1 MSVITYSRL
10 LTESSIHYKGER
22 RVRSVAPTL
31 RKIILNA
38 YKLKYTE
45 HESMNEIIQA
55 LNVKA
60 LAMPVG
66 TKFTVGNMV
75 LSPNGLCASKL
86 GRLWREH
93 VTNGT
98 DFKIISIPLTP
109 GIYER
114 LDTQTSL
121 IQDFPINLDTFKEE
135 NHV

>member
-1 MSVITYSRL
+1 MSVITYSKL

-31 RKIILNA
+31 RKIIPNA

-75 LSPNGLCASKL
+75 LSPNGLCL
-86 GRLWREH
+86 
-93 VTNGT
+93 
-98 DFKIISIPLTP
+98 
-109 GIYER
+109 
-114 LDTQTSL
+114 
-121 IQDFPINLDTFKEE
+121 
-135 NHV
+135 